1 MSFLLPSRHTI
12 LFNSKLMSYFSTMP
26 LLTASSRR
34 NRRSTMTSTRT
45 SDSPSK
51 GSNKQALWN
60 DSRSLVHD
68 MERLALVTDKST
80 SRFSSK
86 FDIFSSNCRPLFN
99 SAPSLHTH
107 PAIKDRVQTLRK
119 AINEFTEA
127 VNSAAATFTS
137 STTTSVTSPSYD
149 HRPRMA
155 PINLDIPKINGDP
168 LQWGSFQLS
177 LQSWLKHRAEGFS
190 DMD

>member
-1 MSFLLPSRHTI
+1 MESEKHNDLH
-12 LFNSKLMSYFSTMP
+12 
-26 LLTASSRR
+26 
-34 NRRSTMTSTRT
+34 
-45 SDSPSK
+45 SDLRLSLK
-51 GSNKQALWN
+51 RLKQQQALWN
-60 DSRSLVHD
+60 DSRSLVDD

-119 AINEFTEA
+119 AINKFTEA
-127 VNSAAATFTS
+127 VDSAAATFTS

-155 PINLDIPKINGDP
+155 PINMDIPKFNGDP
-168 LQWGSFQLS
+168 LQWGSFELS
-177 LQSWLKHRAEGFS
+177 LQSLLKHRAEGFS
-190 DMD
+190 DMDKFAIVRQAIVPSQGKTLIADMLKQARQ